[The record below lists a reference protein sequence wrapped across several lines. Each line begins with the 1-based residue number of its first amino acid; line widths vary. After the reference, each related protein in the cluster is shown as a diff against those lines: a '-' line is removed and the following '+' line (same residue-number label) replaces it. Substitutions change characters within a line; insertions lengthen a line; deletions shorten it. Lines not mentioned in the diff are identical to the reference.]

1 MNMKKERNT
10 FLLICSLLLIAA
22 CLFSLYT
29 GVVGI
34 NDVMAIKDYKT
45 QQKDEGLASIKQL
58 TDGVNQLKENE
69 QTYVTGVGTYTAGLA
84 SYNAGAAKLAAAA
97 KQLAA
102 GEASYA
108 AGQQKLAAGQAQYDA
123 GKATLDSNTTAYNEG
138 KAKLALVTPIY
149 NVAKA
154 TGIDPLGIISQ
165 VEDGQAQIKEYEDG
179 QQTLAQ
185 GAKSIADGQAALAQ
199 GKQTLIKGYSD
210 YNAGVDALNK
220 GAAQLASGKA
230 QLSVYEDGE
239 DQVAAGLDTLIAQK
253 AIMSHDGKTVVVESI
268 ASRLGDNFS
277 YWALNDDGTVKQVN
291 GHNFLDLD
299 ACLKAAQAGTDYIND
314 QGDTVTPELTGRVF
328 LYMASFV
335 VCLMGAITGIVGAD
349 ASFAHRRLEKATFLG
364 FLTAILAVGANVYGY
379 IGGYTGYTYPL
390 EDGTYS
396 GTLQFI
402 ALITL
407 AAMAIIFALVASG
420 AFSAYKRGLADG
432 TITEDVPVIPAEA
445 EAAPEAPSVE
455 ADAADTVIEDGAADA
470 GDTVTIDT
478 EDTAVES
485 APAEAPA
492 KANSDKLHKLER
504 EEAEL
509 KQMLAS
515 LTSKIN
521 DIKQQEV

>member
-1 MNMKKERNT
+1 LRT
-10 FLLICSLLLIAA
+10 SL
-22 CLFSLYT
+22 
-29 GVVGI
+29 
-34 NDVMAIKDYKT
+34 D
-45 QQKDEGLASIKQL
+45 
-58 TDGVNQLKENE
+58 
-69 QTYVTGVGTYTAGLA
+69 
-84 SYNAGAAKLAAAA
+84 
-97 KQLAA
+97 
-102 GEASYA
+102 
-108 AGQQKLAAGQAQYDA
+108 
-123 GKATLDSNTTAYNEG
+123 TAYNEG

-154 TGIDPLGIISQ
+154 TGVDPLGIVSQ
-165 VEDGQAQIKEYEDG
+165 VEDGQAQIKQYEDG
-179 QQTLAQ
+179 QQHAGCMPPSSYCRMARQ
-185 GAKSIADGQAALAQ
+185 ALASRQ
-199 GKQTLIKGYSD
+199 ARRLLTVTAD
-210 YNAGVDALNK
+210 YNAGVDAAQCK

-445 EAAPEAPSVE
+445 EAAPEAAFRGSRCCR
-455 ADAADTVIEDGAADA
+455 
-470 GDTVTIDT
+470 
-478 EDTAVES
+478 
-485 APAEAPA
+485 
-492 KANSDKLHKLER
+492 HR
-504 EEAEL
+504 Y
-509 KQMLAS
+509 
-515 LTSKIN
+515 
-521 DIKQQEV
+521 